1 MKHLSFC
8 ISFLLLLVLAACSD
22 DKHPE
27 EEGAWW
33 YPRYFEGD
41 LNNKSVSIDD
51 SSPGSSI
58 IASYAEHSGEYED
71 ENYTLLN
78 PPEKSYGIHIPLTG
92 IIAVPFAEDKEISLN
107 ISLSPLREGTYTIQ
121 CDGPALGLSSV
132 YIKSDEEALIPQVE
146 YFPSKEPL
154 KLEVTRIEY
163 PNLGGVPI
171 VEGWL
176 EGVLYRRDNPQDF
189 IMIKNAVFG
198 AHKSAL

>member
-8 ISFLLLLVLAACSD
+8 ISILLLMALAACND

-27 EEGAWW
+27 EEAWW

-51 SSPGSSI
+51 ASPGSSI
-58 IASYAEHSGEYED
+58 IASYAEYKYE
-71 ENYTLLN
+71 NCTLLD
-78 PPEKSYGIHIPLTG
+78 PPGKSYGIHIPLTG
-92 IIAVPFAEDKEISLN
+92 IITVPFAEDKEISLN
-107 ISLSPLREGTYTIQ
+107 INLSPLREGTYTIQ
-121 CDGPALGLSSV
+121 CDGSTFGLSSV

-198 AHKSAL
+198 AHKSTL

>member
-8 ISFLLLLVLAACSD
+8 ISILLLMALAACND

-27 EEGAWW
+27 EEAWW

-51 SSPGSSI
+51 ASPGSSI
-58 IASYAEHSGEYED
+58 IASYAESKD
-71 ENYTLLN
+71 ENCTILD
-78 PPEKSYGIHIPLTG
+78 PPGKSYGIHIPLTG
-92 IIAVPFAEDKEISLN
+92 IITVPFAEDKEISLN
-107 ISLSPLREGTYTIQ
+107 INLSPLREGTYTIQ
-121 CDGPALGLSSV
+121 CDGPALGMSSV
-132 YIKSDEEALIPQVE
+132 YIMSDEEALIPQVE

-198 AHKSAL
+198 AHKSYL